1 MIRTGPDT
9 MNTTETYRPIAD
21 LIADVAREYGGQ
33 VYVKS
38 VDQGGKELTYA
49 QLLQLT
55 NPIANYLARHR
66 LGPTDRVLLLSD
78 NSIEFVLLYLGV
90 LRYGATLATVN
101 IDANREHLA
110 AICHA
115 IDPKLV
121 FYEDGHELEALAEE
135 APGTWQPL
143 GEWRTG
149 GSSGLFAELDDFAPD
164 YDAPPVCGPDDPA
177 VIFYTS
183 GTVAK
188 PKGVIYSHRVLFYNF
203 DAVGDWVALQP
214 GDRIIDFR
222 PYSWCSAMEM
232 GLGGPLVR
240 GATVIM
246 ARRFSRSR
254 YFDWIAENK
263 VNVAVC
269 VPTAISRLLS
279 DPVDVAPEDISSLR
293 FVVSSSAPLLEEHW
307 RAFEARYGMQVIQ
320 GYGSSEGGWTCG
332 QPVGAR
338 KFGTVGVPLKH
349 QSLWI
354 IDANAESGGERLPN
368 GNVGEIVVGGGKQQA
383 SGFLSDAGEAQM
395 RQPEALRTGDLGFI
409 DEDGHVV
416 ITGRAKDI
424 IIRGGVNIA
433 PLEIDAV
440 LASHPAVAEAAT
452 VGVRDDIYGEE
463 IVSYVALKPG
473 ATASVE
479 KLLDHC
485 RSKLPEFKTPKDII
499 LADTLPKTPRGK
511 LDRKVLV
518 EQWHSER
525 AQ

>member
-1 MIRTGPDT
+1 MD
-9 MNTTETYRPIAD
+9 TTETYRPIAD
-21 LIADVAREYGGQ
+21 LIASGARDHGGQ
-33 VYVKS
+33 IFVKS
-38 VDQGGKELTYA
+38 IDQSGKELTYT

-55 NPIANYLARHR
+55 NRIAHFLASRN

-78 NSIEFVLLYLGV
+78 NSIEFMVLYLGV

-101 IDANREHLA
+101 IDANREHLT
-110 AICHA
+110 AICRT

-121 FYEDGHELEALAEE
+121 FYEEGHGLDTLAHEAF
-135 APGTWQPL
+135 GTWQPL
-143 GEWRTG
+143 GEWRNG
-149 GSSGLFAELDDFAPD
+149 GSSGLFATLEDFSPN
-164 YDAPPVCGPDDPA
+164 YDAAPLCRPEDPA

-188 PKGVIYSHRVLFYNF
+188 PKGVIYSHRVLYYNF
-203 DAVGDWVALQP
+203 DAVGDWVGLQA
-214 GDRIIDFR
+214 GDRILDFR
-222 PYSWCSAMEM
+222 PYSWCSAMEL

-246 ARRFSRSR
+246 ARRFSRTR
-254 YFDWIAENK
+254 YFDWIAEHE

-279 DPVDVAPEDISSLR
+279 DPVDVASDSLSSLR

-307 RAFEARYGMQVIQ
+307 RAFETRYGTRVIQ

-332 QPVGAR
+332 QPFNAR
-338 KFGTVGVPLKH
+338 KFGTVGPPLRH
-349 QSLWI
+349 QLLWI
-354 IDANAESGGERLPN
+354 AGSGGEHLPQ
-368 GNVGEIVVGGGKQQA
+368 GDIGEIVVGGGKQQA
-383 SGFLSDAGEAQM
+383 SGFLSDQGEVRM
-395 RQPEALRTGDLGFI
+395 RDPEPLRTGDLGFV

-440 LASHPAVAEAAT
+440 LAVHPAVAEVAT
-452 VGVRDDIYGEE
+452 VGVRDPVYGEE
-463 IVSYVALKPG
+463 VVSFIALKPG
-473 ATASVE
+473 ASASVE
-479 KLLDHC
+479 ELSEHC
-485 RSKLPEFKTPKDII
+485 RRKLPEFKTPKDII
-499 LADTLPKTPRGK
+499 LADRLPKTARGK

-518 EQWHSER
+518 AQWHTQR
-525 AQ
+525 AR